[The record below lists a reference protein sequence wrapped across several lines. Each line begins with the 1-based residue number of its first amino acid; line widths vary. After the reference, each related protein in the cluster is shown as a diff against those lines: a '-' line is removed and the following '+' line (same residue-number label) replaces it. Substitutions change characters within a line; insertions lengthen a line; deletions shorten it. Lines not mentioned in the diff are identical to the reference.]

1 MTTARRAVTIG
12 AAIGAM
18 LLAGCDAAAAI
29 GVGPCAGA
37 DPSTLCGRVCS
48 ETEPCPAGFYCD
60 DGACTADCIPGAV
73 PDGCGAGQTCE
84 ADGRCVER
92 ADGGG
97 LDGGMRPDGGDPNVC
112 ADITV
117 EATRVTPNVIVVVDQ
132 SSSMTAGFGSGN
144 RWDVLRNSLIGT
156 PGDRDGLIAELESV
170 VRFGLALYTAEA
182 PGNTSDPVPGEC
194 PVVQTIEPAL
204 DNLATIAALYESQSP
219 VDETPTGEALDVL
232 VSRLQMSV
240 DPLSDPTIFILA
252 TDGEPDTCAQPNP
265 QQGQDVAVRAAE
277 DAFRAGIR
285 TFIISVGSQISEA
298 HLQDMAN
305 AGQGRD
311 ASDPAE
317 FYVAGNDQGLR
328 DTIERIIGGEL
339 SCELTLNGMIDDL
352 EEACEGTVVLN
363 GRELECNGENGWR
376 AVDAS
381 TIELVGDACDTL
393 LESPGVTLEARFPC
407 DFILF

>member
-1 MTTARRAVTIG
+1 
-12 AAIGAM
+12 
-18 LLAGCDAAAAI
+18 
-29 GVGPCAGA
+29 
-37 DPSTLCGRVCS
+37 
-48 ETEPCPAGFYCD
+48 
-60 DGACTADCIPGAV
+60 
-73 PDGCGAGQTCE
+73 
-84 ADGRCVER
+84 
-92 ADGGG
+92 
-97 LDGGMRPDGGDPNVC
+97 
-112 ADITV
+112 V